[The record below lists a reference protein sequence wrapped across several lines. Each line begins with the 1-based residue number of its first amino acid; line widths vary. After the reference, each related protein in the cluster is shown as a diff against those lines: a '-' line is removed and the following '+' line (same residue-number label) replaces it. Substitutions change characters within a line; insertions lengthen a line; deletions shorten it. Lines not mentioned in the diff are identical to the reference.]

1 MAALAKKR
9 NRRSGRVQN
18 RSSMNSLNSA
28 ESRALDTLRHE
39 EREMTEPQSVPMNAA
54 VAEPARRQSLWAE
67 LRDAIRGT
75 GADYTKIPL
84 RRAVFLLAVPMVL
97 ELVLESTFAV
107 VDMFFVGKLGSSA
120 VATVG
125 LTETL
130 LFLLYSIGMGLAM
143 AVTAVIARRVGE
155 NKREEAAISAVQAIW
170 IALIASVPF
179 AIAGIFFAQ
188 DLLRLM
194 GADTW
199 ALTHG
204 YPYMQ
209 WALGANAVIMLLFTI
224 NAVFRG
230 AGDAS
235 AAMRVLWVANALNIV
250 LDPIL
255 IFGFGPIPGFGLE
268 GAAIATTIGR
278 GAGVLMQLWILFHG
292 SEHLRVLRS
301 QIAWHGSV
309 LWNIV
314 RTSFGGIGQMI
325 VAMTS
330 WIFLM
335 RILANIGSEAVAGA
349 TIAIRI
355 MMFTMMPAW
364 GMSNAAATLV
374 GQNLGAQQPK
384 RAESSVWRIGAYNMV
399 YLLGVSVVFFTLPQ
413 ELMSIFT
420 TDATVIAIG
429 SEWLRIL
436 SYSLFVYGWW
446 MVSAQAFNGA
456 GDTKTPTW
464 INVVFFW
471 LIQIP
476 LSWLL
481 AIKLDWQ
488 HSGVFWGVFIS
499 ETSVGLFTLWLF
511 TRGKWKSAQV

>member
-1 MAALAKKR
+1 VTAT
-9 NRRSGRVQN
+9 
-18 RSSMNSLNSA
+18 
-28 ESRALDTLRHE
+28 D
-39 EREMTEPQSVPMNAA
+39 PFSVPTPAPAA
-54 VAEPARRQSLWAE
+54 APEAPRSIFAE

-107 VDMFFVGKLGSSA
+107 VDIYFVAKLGSSA

-125 LTETL
+125 LTETM
-130 LFLLYSIGMGLAM
+130 LFLLYAIAMGLSM
-143 AVTAVIARRVGE
+143 AVTAVVARRVGE
-155 NKREEAAISAVQAIW
+155 GDREQAAVTAVQAIW
-170 IALIASVPF
+170 IALAASLPF
-179 AIAGIFFAQ
+179 AVAGIVFAQ

-194 GADTW
+194 GADAWT
-199 ALTHG
+199 LEVG

-209 WALGANAVIMLLFTI
+209 WALGSNAVIMLLFTI
-224 NAVFRG
+224 NAIFRG
-230 AGDAS
+230 AGDAA
-235 AAMRVLWVANALNIV
+235 AAMRVLWFANALNIL

-255 IFGFGPIPGFGLE
+255 IFGFGPIPALGLT

-278 GAGVLMQLWILFHG
+278 GTGVLLQLWILFRG
-292 SEHLRVLRS
+292 GPHLTVLRS
-301 QIAWHGSV
+301 QIAFHAAT

-314 RTSFGGIGQMI
+314 RTSLGGIGQMI
-325 VAMTS
+325 VAMTA

-335 RILANIGSEAVAGA
+335 RILASIGSEAVAGA

-355 MMFTMMPAW
+355 MMLTMMPAW

-374 GQNLGAQQPK
+374 GQNLGAQEPK

-399 YLLGVSVVFFTLPQ
+399 YLIGIAVIFFSLPD
-413 ELMSIFT
+413 EMMRIFT
-420 TDATVIAIG
+420 DDAAVVAIG
-429 SEWLRIL
+429 AEWLRIL

-446 MVSAQAFNGA
+446 MVAVQAFNGA
-456 GDTKTPTW
+456 GDTVTPTW

-476 LSWLL
+476 LSWVL
-481 AIKLDWQ
+481 AIAFDWQ

-511 TRGKWKSAQV
+511 TRGKWKTAQV

>member
-1 MAALAKKR
+1 MTDPQPVSTPAAADVYGE
-9 NRRSGRVQN
+9 RR
-18 RSSMNSLNSA
+18 
-28 ESRALDTLRHE
+28 
-39 EREMTEPQSVPMNAA
+39 P
-54 VAEPARRQSLWAE
+54 LWAE

-84 RRAVFLLAVPMVL
+84 RHAVFLLAVPMVL

-107 VDMFFVGKLGSSA
+107 VDIYFVGKLGSSA

-125 LTETL
+125 LTETM
-130 LFLLYSIGMGLAM
+130 LFLLYAIGMGLAM
-143 AVTAVIARRVGE
+143 AVTAVVARRIGE
-155 NKREEAAISAVQAIW
+155 GKRGEAAVTAVQAIW
-170 IALIASVPF
+170 IALLASLPF
-179 AIAGIFFAQ
+179 AVAGIVYAQ

-194 GADTW
+194 GADAWT
-199 ALTHG
+199 LTHG

-209 WALGANAVIMLLFTI
+209 WALGGNAVIMLLFTI
-224 NAVFRG
+224 NAIFRG
-230 AGDAS
+230 AGDAA
-235 AAMRVLWVANALNIV
+235 AAMRVLWFANSLNIV

-255 IFGFGPIPGFGLE
+255 IFGFGPIPALGIE

-278 GAGVLMQLWILFHG
+278 GAGVLMQLWILFRG
-292 SEHLRVLRS
+292 GQHLRVLRS
-301 QIAWHGSV
+301 QLVWRGAI
-309 LWNIV
+309 LWSIV

-335 RILANIGSEAVAGA
+335 RILADIGSQAVAGA

-374 GQNLGAQQPK
+374 GQNLGAQQPA
-384 RAESSVWRIGAYNMV
+384 RAEASVWRIGAYNMV
-399 YLLGVSVVFFTLPQ
+399 YLLAVSVAYFALPR
-413 ELMSIFT
+413 ELMGMFT
-420 TDATVIAIG
+420 ADSSVIAIG
-429 SEWLRIL
+429 AEWLRIL

-446 MVSAQAFNGA
+446 MVSVQAFNGA
-456 GDTKTPTW
+456 GDTATPTW

-481 AIKLDWQ
+481 ATGLGWQ
-488 HSGVFWGVFIS
+488 HSGVFWGVFVS

-511 TRGKWKSAQV
+511 THGKWKTAQV

>member
-1 MAALAKKR
+1 MTDLQPVLTAAAGEV
-9 NRRSGRVQN
+9 SGKPR
-18 RSSMNSLNSA
+18 
-28 ESRALDTLRHE
+28 
-39 EREMTEPQSVPMNAA
+39 
-54 VAEPARRQSLWAE
+54 SLWGE

-107 VDMFFVGKLGSSA
+107 VDIFFVGKLGSSA

-125 LTETL
+125 LTETM
-130 LFLLYSIGMGLAM
+130 LFLLYAIGMGLAM
-143 AVTAVIARRVGE
+143 AVTAVVARRVGE
-155 NKREEAAISAVQAIW
+155 GKREEAAVTAVQAIW
-170 IALIASVPF
+170 IALLASLPF
-179 AIAGIFFAQ
+179 AVVGIVFAQ

-194 GADTW
+194 GADEWT
-199 ALTHG
+199 LTHG

-209 WALGANAVIMLLFTI
+209 WALGGNAVILLLFTI
-224 NAVFRG
+224 NAIFRG
-230 AGDAS
+230 AGDAA
-235 AAMRVLWVANALNIV
+235 AAMRVLWVANALNIM

-255 IFGFGPIPGFGLE
+255 IFGFGPIPALGIE

-278 GAGVLMQLWILFHG
+278 GAGVLLQLWILFRG
-292 SEHLRVLRS
+292 GQHLRVLRS
-301 QIAWHGSV
+301 QLAWHRAI

-335 RILANIGSEAVAGA
+335 RILAGIGSEAVAGA
-349 TIAIRI
+349 TIAIRV

-374 GQNLGAQQPK
+374 GQNLGAQQPA
-384 RAESSVWRIGAYNMV
+384 RAEASVWRIGAYNMV
-399 YLLGVSVVFFTLPQ
+399 YLLAVSVAFFVLPR
-413 ELMSIFT
+413 ELMGIFT
-420 TDATVIAIG
+420 ADPAVIAIG
-429 SEWLRIL
+429 AEWLRIL

-446 MVSAQAFNGA
+446 MVSVQAFNGA
-456 GDTKTPTW
+456 GDTATPTW

-481 AIKLDWQ
+481 AVRLGWQ
-488 HSGVFWGVFIS
+488 HSGVFWGVFVS
-499 ETSVGLFTLWLF
+499 ETAVGLFTLWLF
-511 TRGKWKSAQV
+511 TRGKWKTAQV